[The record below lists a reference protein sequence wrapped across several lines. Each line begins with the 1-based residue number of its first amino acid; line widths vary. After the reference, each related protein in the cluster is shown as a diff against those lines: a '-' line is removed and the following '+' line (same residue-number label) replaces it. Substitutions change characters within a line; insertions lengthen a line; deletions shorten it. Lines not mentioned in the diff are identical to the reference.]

1 MGGSE
6 GSNQLTPPKRKNT
19 MSVLNTTDYTFE
31 SHRFELQATCK
42 EAAIHPSAIGRSG
55 SSCKDTFE
63 VSGTFCEKSKHC
75 NLPAFSALEFKHNQI
90 TDNWQDG
97 ESLEVGKVEVFMTKA
112 QLEATIKAA
121 QDALDEWNNHE
132 LDECVR
138 D

>member
-6 GSNQLTPPKRKNT
+6 GRNNNT
-19 MSVLNTTDYTFE
+19 TQTKVEIMSVLNTTDYTFE

-42 EAAIHPSAIGRSG
+42 EVAIHPSVIGRSG
-55 SSCKDTFE
+55 SNCKDTFE
-63 VSGTFCEKSKHC
+63 VNGVFCEKSKHC
-75 NLPAFSALEFKHNQI
+75 NLPAFAALDFKHNQI

-97 ESLEVGKVEVFMTKA
+97 PSLEVGKVEVFMTKA